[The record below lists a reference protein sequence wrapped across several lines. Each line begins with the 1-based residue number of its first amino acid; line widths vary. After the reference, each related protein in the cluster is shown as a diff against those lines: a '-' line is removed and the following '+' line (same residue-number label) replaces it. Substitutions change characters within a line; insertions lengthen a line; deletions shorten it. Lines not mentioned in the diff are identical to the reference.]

1 MYLEPAL
8 RSNVEF
14 GYYPAGHMIYLNL
27 EALKE
32 FREDMAK
39 FYAETTHP

>member
-8 RSNVEF
+8 RSNVDF
-14 GYYPAGHMIYLNL
+14 GYYPAGHIIYLNV

-32 FREDMAK
+32 FRDDK
-39 FYAETTHP
+39 NRIYAETTHP